1 LQTIPIPSNGY
12 FYTYL
17 TNYSDNL
24 VSFDNLT
31 IRRKNGV
38 VRAVKEYY
46 PYGLE
51 YGRFNGS
58 FAYNAVDMYNKGYS
72 SATWHELEW
81 KYEGLDLNYFAARY
95 YACPEQFG
103 NPIIG
108 RWHAPAQQFLTE
120 AQRRFRNASPESLR
134 FGKQMYQFDSP
145 YNAMANNPVVNI
157 DPDGMWSI
165 PWGNIMSSIGGFLSS
180 MTKTTIT
187 GYSSIPFMSKL
198 TATTQPNLGSGTA
211 VGGAAMLLQAG
222 QDGKKIQ
229 DAAGE
234 MGKGVTSNQ
243 GTLQPPQTQQEFDRR
258 FYQDYKFR
266 VDTEIRNEYSNLTPN
281 ATNPTSY
288 PTKQEVVDMLNISL
302 VDPKLYLKEV
312 DPATNDI
319 VSGFEY
325 RVVEYEIYEFDESKG
340 LPNDPT
346 FEVFGTRETIILDDP
361 IYRSDINPLFK
372 NPTKNSS
379 NRMRDRMMEFNYY
392 DPLSGYQRKGYR
404 ISYTFQIITLN

>member
-1 LQTIPIPSNGY
+1 
-12 FYTYL
+12 
-17 TNYSDNL
+17 
-24 VSFDNLT
+24 
-31 IRRKNGV
+31 
-38 VRAVKEYY
+38 
-46 PYGLE
+46 
-51 YGRFNGS
+51 
-58 FAYNAVDMYNKGYS
+58 
-72 SATWHELEW
+72 
-81 KYEGLDLNYFAARY
+81 
-95 YACPEQFG
+95 
-103 NPIIG
+103 
-108 RWHAPAQQFLTE
+108 
-120 AQRRFRNASPESLR
+120 
-134 FGKQMYQFDSP
+134 MYQFDSP

>member
-1 LQTIPIPSNGY
+1 
-12 FYTYL
+12 
-17 TNYSDNL
+17 
-24 VSFDNLT
+24 
-31 IRRKNGV
+31 
-38 VRAVKEYY
+38 
-46 PYGLE
+46 
-51 YGRFNGS
+51 
-58 FAYNAVDMYNKGYS
+58 
-72 SATWHELEW
+72 
-81 KYEGLDLNYFAARY
+81 
-95 YACPEQFG
+95 
-103 NPIIG
+103 
-108 RWHAPAQQFLTE
+108 
-120 AQRRFRNASPESLR
+120 
-134 FGKQMYQFDSP
+134 
-145 YNAMANNPVVNI
+145 
-157 DPDGMWSI
+157 
-165 PWGNIMSSIGGFLSS
+165 MSSIGGFLSS